1 MVANK
6 HNALIWEHYLFLN
19 WTILAHIT
27 LKEKVWKKNLN
38 TRATVCFDRELKK
51 EAEKIFSAYGVNL
64 QTGVNILLKLLVD
77 EKIQIFK

>member
-1 MVANK
+1 MK
-6 HNALIWEHYLFLN
+6 
-19 WTILAHIT
+19 
-27 LKEKVWKKNLN
+27 KEPKY
-38 TRATVCFDRELKK
+38 RATVCFDRELKK